1 VELENVLTIG
11 EGVCLETICNVI
23 DEREEIAEEDA
34 EEEEESDDDDEN
46 EFWFRLVNYRMEDAG
61 MGAGQ

>member
-1 VELENVLTIG
+1 MKSKPIRDLTEDDKVELENVLTIG
-11 EGVCLETICNVI
+11 EGVCLETFCNVI

-46 EFWFRLVNYRMEDAG
+46 EF
-61 MGAGQ
+61 